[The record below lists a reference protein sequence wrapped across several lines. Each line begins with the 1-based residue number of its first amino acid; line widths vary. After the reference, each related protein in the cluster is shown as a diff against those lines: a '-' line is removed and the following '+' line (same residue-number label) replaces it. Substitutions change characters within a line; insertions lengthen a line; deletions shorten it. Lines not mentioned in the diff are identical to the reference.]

1 MDEHNFFG
9 WEGWAAFM
17 MPSIGCRWS
26 LWWTPR
32 GQALQWPF
40 RCRQGLWKIGP
51 SSKHWNPETLAWI
64 LTMVQLV
71 FFFGCFVC
79 HSIRRFGQREAGE
92 PTDFHL
98 PSTLDHWMLGEVS
111 FFLVV
116 SCNKLTPLTHT
127 ELGKEP
133 V

>member
-1 MDEHNFFG
+1 
-9 WEGWAAFM
+9 M

-127 ELGKEP
+127 ELGKQP